1 LDEGEQIGGRETEM
15 KLLMWF
21 VKMVLIVL
29 LVSSLTLLTTGLIV
43 QSYAKSLLASFN
55 IQWEGQPMGLMG
67 MFQGAL
73 GGKQGKQSSEGDKP
87 GNKPTDQPAGTEEEK
102 APENSIS
109 VMGNGTSE
117 GNAGV
122 DKGKEDIPEGSN
134 QATGKTNSGTSS
146 NDETGGAGTSGDSG
160 NGALDGNGSAAGS
173 DTSSSQGTNSDNATG
188 NDTIVVTPDDITGAK
203 NKLPTEEKER
213 IFTLLMNKL
222 PQKEMQQISGAMEGG
237 LTEQELREIEQVI
250 SKYLTSEEYDDL
262 MQVLQ
267 AE

>member
-1 LDEGEQIGGRETEM
+1 MEGEKQKM

-21 VKMVLIVL
+21 VKMVLTVM

-55 IQWEGQPMGLMG
+55 IEWEGQPTGLMG

-73 GGKQGKQSSEGDKP
+73 GSKQSSEGEKS
-87 GNKPTDQPAGTEEEK
+87 GNTSTDEPAGTEEEK

-109 VMGNGTSE
+109 VMGNGTSSGE
-117 GNAGV
+117 AGN
-122 DKGKEDIPEGSN
+122 PESSGS
-134 QATGKTNSGTSS
+134 GKTDEADTGETSGTV
-146 NDETGGAGTSGDSG
+146 NGDET
-160 NGALDGNGSAAGS
+160 AAGS
-173 DTSSSQGTNSDNATG
+173 GPEGGNAANSG
-188 NDTIVVTPDDITGAK
+188 NTPGSDAIVVSPDDITGAK

-237 LTEQELREIEQVI
+237 LTEQELRDIEQVI

-262 MQVLQ
+262 MEVLQ

>member
-1 LDEGEQIGGRETEM
+1 M

-73 GGKQGKQSSEGDKP
+73 GGKQSSEGEKSGDTP
-87 GNKPTDQPAGTEEEK
+87 ADQRAGTKEEK

-117 GNAGV
+117 GNAGA
-122 DKGKEDIPEGSN
+122 DKGKEDSSEGSN
-134 QATGKTNSGTSS
+134 PGTGKTNANSGTSN
-146 NDETGGAGTSGDSG
+146 NDETGEAGTSGDSG
-160 NGALDGNGSAAGS
+160 NGTIDGSGTAAGS
-173 DTSSSQGTNSDNATG
+173 DTARDQGANSDNAMG
-188 NDTIVVTPDDITGAK
+188 NDAVVVTPDDITGAK

>member
-1 LDEGEQIGGRETEM
+1 M

-73 GGKQGKQSSEGDKP
+73 GGKQSSEGEKSGDTP
-87 GNKPTDQPAGTEEEK
+87 ADQPTGTEEEK

-117 GNAGV
+117 ENAGV
-122 DKGKEDIPEGSN
+122 DKGKDDTTAGSN
-134 QATGKTNSGTSS
+134 SGTGQAGSGTSS
-146 NDETGGAGTSGDSG
+146 NDETGDDA
-160 NGALDGNGSAAGS
+160 
-173 DTSSSQGTNSDNATG
+173 
-188 NDTIVVTPDDITGAK
+188 IVVTPDDITGAK

-237 LTEQELREIEQVI
+237 LTEQELKEIEQVI
-250 SKYLTSEEYDDL
+250 SKYLTSEEYDNL

>member
-1 LDEGEQIGGRETEM
+1 M

-73 GGKQGKQSSEGDKP
+73 GGKQSSEGEKSEDTS
-87 GNKPTDQPAGTEEEK
+87 TDQRAGTKEEK

-109 VMGNGTSE
+109 VMGNGT
-117 GNAGV
+117 
-122 DKGKEDIPEGSN
+122 
-134 QATGKTNSGTSS
+134 TNLGTPG
-146 NDETGGAGTSGDSG
+146 NDETGGAGASGNSG
-160 NGALDGNGSAAGS
+160 NGTVDGNGTAAGS
-173 DTSSSQGTNSDNATG
+173 DTSSGQGANSNQATG
-188 NDTIVVTPDDITGAK
+188 NDEIVITPDDITGAK